1 MKPKSI
7 FLTACA
13 VALLG
18 AVAWFY
24 FANARKE
31 SELTRLRQE
40 SAQAQKALSDFE
52 ASKASQA
59 AAENEELIRLRKDR
73 EDLLRLRNEVGQLR
87 AEKQRLEKQLQGA
100 QSETQKAQGQIQAAQ
115 TQAAQAQAQFAQTQA
130 QAQALKQGTQAQ
142 TLTPEQQAQEA
153 FRKRYGLAPATD
165 EQSKATAC
173 MNNLRQ
179 IDGAKQQWALENRKT
194 ATALPSAQDI
204 ARYLPN
210 NTMPACP
217 GGGAYTINTVGA
229 PAVCSI
235 PTHVLPRR

>member
-1 MKPKSI
+1 MSAKTV
-7 FLTACA
+7 LATVCL

-18 AVAWFY
+18 AAGFFY
-24 FANARKE
+24 FQNSRKDA
-31 SELTRLRQE
+31 ELTRLRQE
-40 SAQAQKALSDFE
+40 IAQTQKTLADFE
-52 ASKASQA
+52 ASKTSQTTS
-59 AAENEELIRLRKDR
+59 ENEELVRLRKDR

-87 AEKQRLEKQLQGA
+87 TEKQQLEKRLQTA
-100 QSETQKAQGQIQAAQ
+100 QGETLRAQGQVQAAQ

-130 QAQALKQGTQAQ
+130 QGQAVKQGTQGQ

-194 ATALPSAQDI
+194 ATALPGAQDI

-235 PTHVLPRR
+235 PTHILPR